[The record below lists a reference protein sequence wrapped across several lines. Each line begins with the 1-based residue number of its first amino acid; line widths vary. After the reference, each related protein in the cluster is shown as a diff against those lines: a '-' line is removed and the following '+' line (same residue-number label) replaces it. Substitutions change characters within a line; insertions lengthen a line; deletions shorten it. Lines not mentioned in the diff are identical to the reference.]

1 MIFNRLKV
9 VKALSLAAC
18 LAAAPVLYAQSGEG
32 SGSIPDNPGA
42 ENEPITQP
50 ISGTLPVVYVNTEG
64 GAPIVSKEDY
74 LNATLWIDPMGTEGV
89 EALGSAAEPI
99 TLQIRGRG
107 NSSWQMRKKPYKLK
121 FSKKQK
127 PFGFPKSKHFALIAH
142 AGTQTYMQG
151 ETAYEMARVIGL
163 GWVPRSYPVEV
174 VLNGVNVGVYAFSE
188 TVRIDEG
195 RLEINE
201 QPENN
206 TDPATIDD
214 GWLVEIDN
222 TVDTPQIVVY
232 QNYLGE
238 QKHPRLF
245 TVKTP
250 EVLSDEQLQ
259 WVTAQMT
266 DATHAIYNP
275 DKLSADWKECFDL
288 TSLARYYIVQEAS
301 CNYDAFYGS
310 TYMYHTAGGKW
321 TFGPIWDSEATWE
334 PDVRK
339 GTFWDERNLYHG
351 GSFGSSDGLYLPTW
365 IAELWKYN
373 EFRRI
378 VLEEWEKFYPAYLD
392 NVRAFVDRFY
402 AQARAAYEVNGKIW
416 PSYNSIN
423 IDWAYS
429 RVTSHLSE
437 YAAWFDQFI
446 REAVGG
452 VEGLA
457 ADTEAYPADVYTA
470 TGILVRRAATADEVA
485 ALPAGLYIVGGRK
498 LIIR

>member
-9 VKALSLAAC
+9 ARALSLAAC
-18 LAAAPVLYAQSGEG
+18 LAAAPMLHAQSGE
-32 SGSIPDNPGA
+32 SPGFVRSTPEA
-42 ENEPITQP
+42 ENEPIAQP
-50 ISGTLPVVYVNTEG
+50 VSGTLPVVYVNTEG

-74 LNATLWIDPMGTEGV
+74 LDATLWIDPMGTEGV
-89 EALGSAAEPI
+89 EAFGSAAEPI

-107 NSSWQMRKKPYKLK
+107 NSSWQKRKKPYKLK
-121 FSKKQK
+121 FTKKQK
-127 PFGFPKSKHFALIAH
+127 PFGFPKSKHFALLAH

-151 ETAYEMARVIGL
+151 ETAYEIARVIGL

-214 GWLVEIDN
+214 GWLVEIDA
-222 TVDTPQIVVY
+222 TIDTPQIVVC
-232 QNYLGE
+232 QNYLGTE
-238 QKHPRLF
+238 ENPRRF
-245 TVKTP
+245 TIKTP
-250 EVLSDEQLQ
+250 EVLSDVQLQ
-259 WVTAQMT
+259 WITEQLT

-275 DKLSADWKECFDL
+275 DKLSGDWKEYFDL
-288 TSLARYYIVQEAS
+288 ASLARYYIVQEVS
-301 CNYDAFYGS
+301 CNFDAFTSS
-310 TYMYHTAGGKW
+310 TYMHHSSGGKW
-321 TFGPIWDSEATWE
+321 TFGPIWDSEWTWDPE
-334 PDVRK
+334 VRN
-339 GTFWDERNLYHG
+339 GTFWEELHRYYAGDDDEMY
-351 GSFGSSDGLYLPTW
+351 FPTW

-378 VLEEWEKFYPAYLD
+378 VLEEWEKFYPDYLVK
-392 NVRAFVDRFY
+392 VRDFVDRFY
-402 AQARAAYEVNGKIW
+402 AQTRAAYLVNGKIW
-416 PSYNSIN
+416 PSYDAIN

-429 RVTSHLSE
+429 RVTTHLDA

-446 REAVGG
+446 REAVNG
-452 VEGLA
+452 VEGVA
-457 ADTEAYPADVYTA
+457 AGIEAYPADVYTA
-470 TGILVRRAATADEVA
+470 TGILVFRAASADEVA
-485 ALPAGLYIVGGRK
+485 SLPAGLYIVGGRK